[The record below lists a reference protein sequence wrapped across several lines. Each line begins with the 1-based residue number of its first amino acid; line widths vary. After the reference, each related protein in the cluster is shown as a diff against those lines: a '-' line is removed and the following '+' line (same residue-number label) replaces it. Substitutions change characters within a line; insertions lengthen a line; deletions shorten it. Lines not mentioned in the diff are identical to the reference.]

1 MLNKANRLFNSI
13 VYLTLN
19 MYGITAGAV
28 CHWSLKSQFLENV
41 LFLITTLT
49 IMNKFPYKFL
59 IQMISTKLNFFL
71 YPFHLSIQ
79 NFLLQRS
86 ANWIIILCP
95 R

>member
-1 MLNKANRLFNSI
+1 
-13 VYLTLN
+13 

-59 IQMISTKLNFFL
+59 MQMISTKLSIFVSIS
-71 YPFHLSIQ
+71 PFHTEFPVTKKRKLDN
-79 NFLLQRS
+79 NFVSKVR
-86 ANWIIILCP
+86 
-95 R
+95 